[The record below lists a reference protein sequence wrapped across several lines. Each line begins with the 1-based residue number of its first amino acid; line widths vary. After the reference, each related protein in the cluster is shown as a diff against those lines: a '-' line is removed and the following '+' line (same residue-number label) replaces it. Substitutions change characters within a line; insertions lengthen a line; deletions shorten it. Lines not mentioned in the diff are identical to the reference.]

1 MKNVIDELKASF
13 VLTRQEIERIKLYV
27 VKKHPENSSKENAYI
42 LSRTMNEIIDRNLD
56 GINIKEKNNIKKT
69 ILRSTILKDK
79 ENILKWDIFKAYM
92 IETEEN
98 PKLKTP
104 LLKWIN
110 INQKN
115 LISQE
120 NLENYMVTIRNTSY
134 IEKAATISIKLQPK
148 YNIFKFRG
156 LSTYKYNIKC
166 TIDEYK
172 KKFLLKISLISKKT
186 NTLMK
191 DVSKL
196 ISSTKI
202 ALSILTLLI
211 LSLYSLNDKI
221 TITNNNI
228 LRYKNKSIATSYL
241 SKIEKYDLYLTDVM
255 SYHPYLPDYFNYK
268 TIDKIKLS
276 KFLNH
281 KNSMLAEEPYFS
293 AIIRASK
300 EFNLNPHILFAIT
313 GQEQSFVPKNHEN
326 ANKIAN
332 NPFNVFHSWQEY
344 NTDIYDSSRIAAR
357 TVINLSKDKP
367 TNIDIFDWINNKYA
381 FDKKWGKGVKE
392 IFETLNE

>member
-120 NLENYMVTIRNTSY
+120 CLENYMVKIHNTSY

-148 YNIFKFRG
+148 YNIFEFQG
-156 LSTYKYNIKC
+156 LSTHKYNIKC

-228 LRYKNKSIATSYL
+228 LGYKNKSVATSYL

-281 KNSMLAEEPYFS
+281 KNSMLA
-293 AIIRASK
+293 
-300 EFNLNPHILFAIT
+300 ILLCYNK
-313 GQEQSFVPKNHEN
+313 SF
-326 ANKIAN
+326 
-332 NPFNVFHSWQEY
+332 
-344 NTDIYDSSRIAAR
+344 
-357 TVINLSKDKP
+357 
-367 TNIDIFDWINNKYA
+367 
-381 FDKKWGKGVKE
+381 
-392 IFETLNE
+392 